1 MGGNVLRALRQSF
14 LLIVGVYCLSPLY
27 ATLARAI
34 SGDTI
39 AAASAW
45 LLAVHLYIHDYF
57 FKISVAYKLSGSLSM
72 VAAVAASLLLA
83 SRLGSPEKV
92 VRLSSSEHCS
102 LCPVLRFFC
111 GNTSCPVGRAGS
123 AVSIASCT
131 NATSCHET
139 SAVVKN
145 RDGVWCPPDEH
156 FPHSRA
162 VDLLAYTSALGHSH
176 FYSCQDTLACWRL

>member
-34 SGDTI
+34 SGDTV

-45 LLAVHLYIHDYF
+45 LLIVHLYIHDYF

-83 SRLGSPEKV
+83 SRLGSPQKV
-92 VRLSSSEHCS
+92 VRPKTL
-102 LCPVLRFFC
+102 P
-111 GNTSCPVGRAGS
+111 
-123 AVSIASCT
+123 SIA
-131 NATSCHET
+131 H
-139 SAVVKN
+139 
-145 RDGVWCPPDEH
+145 
-156 FPHSRA
+156 
-162 VDLLAYTSALGHSH
+162 DL
-176 FYSCQDTLACWRL
+176 RLFIVLQ